1 MHMRE
6 LQVCRLFVR
15 HTPTQQRRYA
25 SSTNAVCV
33 CVQQRRADNRR
44 FKCFA
49 VTPGFVL
56 TNIFRP
62 PLFLRPLFWLL
73 ARSPTCGVQ
82 VYSQSV
88 SPSVSQSVSSLSLSL
103 SLSLSRFISLSH
115 THAPSIQAIAAPA
128 SFFHAGTVEV
138 PASACLRR
146 KGVRAGLRRR
156 RCRSTFEDAYT
167 LTVER
172 ALTGDQDGRHGRSA
186 QRGYV

>member
-6 LQVCRLFVR
+6 LQVCSLFAR
-15 HTPTQQRRYA
+15 HTPTQQRRYL
-25 SSTNAVCV
+25 SSTNAICV

-82 VYSQSV
+82 VYSQSL
-88 SPSVSQSVSSLSLSL
+88 SPSVRQSVSSLSPSLSFSL
-103 SLSLSRFISLSH
+103 SLSLHLSH
-115 THAPSIQAIAAPA
+115 THARTLYPSDCCT
-128 SFFHAGTVEV
+128 SVLL
-138 PASACLRR
+138 S
-146 KGVRAGLRRR
+146 
-156 RCRSTFEDAYT
+156 CRNRFRHLLAYAVKT
-167 LTVER
+167 
-172 ALTGDQDGRHGRSA
+172 
-186 QRGYV
+186 